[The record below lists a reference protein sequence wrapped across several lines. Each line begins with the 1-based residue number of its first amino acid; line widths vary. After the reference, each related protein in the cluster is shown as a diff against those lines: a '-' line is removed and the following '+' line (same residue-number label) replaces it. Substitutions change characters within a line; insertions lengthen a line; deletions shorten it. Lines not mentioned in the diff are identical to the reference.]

1 MRNVDINGGFS
12 TAELPLGKIGVVV
25 PGCGLRCRLTIL
37 QIVSAALAA
46 QFIIVR
52 IQILVGIQR
61 HHADPGIGALAQ
73 HGAVVSDHIAQRVS
87 SIHFGDIIEPRLMV
101 IVVAP
106 HIHGALRGA
115 GGVHIVAETLN
126 IAHSGFVGLIG
137 RIDLAIAN
145 IDGKASGFLI
155 PCGAIDN
162 AALVEVIVIGQR
174 HIDRT
179 LCQSR
184 VVELQAGSAGI
195 RAALPGTQAKGQVA
209 DNAVLGHLNASRL
222 GHCIESGIHDSITSS
237 RDRQT
242 LEVTGFINSL
252 VGGIIRGGKAIQIRS
267 RHTLLKRNAVFAGS
281 AQRHFCVV
289 CQRHSG
295 QRENHDQCHQQRQDL
310 CCFLHC
316 SNSFFSKFFCEPRP
330 FHRTPYSFSPVKK
343 RNPLGFRHEALRC
356 KRGLVCG
363 NVTISAPPLLQ
374 ELLYNLI
381 SEHSRSNLVKFQ
393 KISVLPNKRFVS
405 HYRP

>member
-1 MRNVDINGGFS
+1 MVTVHNEGYFLENGRLIAAS
-12 TAELPLGKIGVVV
+12 QSARIPAEGKKRTISYG
-25 PGCGLRCRLTIL
+25 IL
-37 QIVSAALAA
+37 QAHNTSGDPERL
-46 QFIIVR
+46 R
-52 IQILVGIQR
+52 IR
-61 HHADPGIGALAQ
+61 FDAMASH
-73 HGAVVSDHIAQRVS
+73 
-87 SIHFGDIIEPRLMV
+87 DI
-101 IVVAP
+101 
-106 HIHGALRGA
+106 
-115 GGVHIVAETLN
+115 TY
-126 IAHSGFVGLIG
+126 
-137 RIDLAIAN
+137 
-145 IDGKASGFLI
+145 
-155 PCGAIDN
+155 
-162 AALVEVIVIGQR
+162 
-174 HIDRT
+174 
-179 LCQSR
+179 
-184 VVELQAGSAGI
+184 
-195 RAALPGTQAKGQVA
+195 LPGTQAKGQVA

>member
-1 MRNVDINGGFS
+1 MNGGFS

-25 PGCGLRCRLTIL
+25 PGRGLRFRLTIL
-37 QIVSAALAA
+37 QIVRTVLVA
-46 QFIIVR
+46 QLSIVR

-61 HHADPGIGALAQ
+61 HHADPGIGALVQ
-73 HGAVVSDHIAQRVS
+73 HGAVVGDHIAQRVS
-87 SIHFGDIIEPRLMV
+87 IIHIGDIIEPRLMV
-101 IVVAP
+101 MGVAP
-106 HIHGALRGA
+106 HIHSALRGA
-115 GGVHIVAETLN
+115 GRIHIVAETLN
-126 IAHSGFVGLIG
+126 IAHGRLVGLIG
-137 RIDLAIAN
+137 RTDLAIAN
-145 IDGKASGFLI
+145 IDGKGSGFHI

-162 AALVEVIVIGQR
+162 VALVEVIVIGQR

-184 VVELQAGSAGI
+184 VVELQAGSAVI
-195 RAALPGTQAKGQVA
+195 RAALPGTQAKGKVA

-222 GHCIESGIHDSITSS
+222 GHCIESGIHDSVALC
-237 RDRQT
+237 DRQT
-242 LEVTGFINSL
+242 LEITGFTNSF
-252 VGGIIRGGKAIQIRS
+252 VGGIIRGDKAIQIRGC
-267 RHTLLKRNAVFAGS
+267 RTPLKRNAVFRGHTQCHIS
-281 AQRHFCVV
+281 VI

-295 QRENHDQCHQQRQDL
+295 QRKNHDQRHQQRQDL
-310 CCFLHC
+310 CCLLHC